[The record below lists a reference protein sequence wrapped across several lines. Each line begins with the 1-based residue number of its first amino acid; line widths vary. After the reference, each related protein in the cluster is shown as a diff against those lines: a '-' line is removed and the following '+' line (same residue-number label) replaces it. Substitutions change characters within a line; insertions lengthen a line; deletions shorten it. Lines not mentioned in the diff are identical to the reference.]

1 MSTPGPRPELRV
13 AVALVRRDGRWLVA
27 RRRAGAHLGGLWEFP
42 GGKCEANETVESAAL
57 RELAEE
63 CAVTAEAQR
72 TLRPLRYEYP
82 ERIVHLH
89 AVVCRWLSG
98 EPRPLEC
105 DECRWVATA
114 ELAAL
119 DMPVANAALLDEL
132 AALEQPRA

>member
-42 GGKCEANETVESAAL
+42 GGKCETDETVESAAL
-57 RELAEE
+57 RELSEE
-63 CAVTAEAQR
+63 CAVAAEPQR

-98 EPRPLEC
+98 EPRPLGC
-105 DECRWVATA
+105 DECRWVTTA

-119 DMPVANAALLDEL
+119 DMPVANAEILSEL
-132 AALEQPRA
+132 AAIERLGA